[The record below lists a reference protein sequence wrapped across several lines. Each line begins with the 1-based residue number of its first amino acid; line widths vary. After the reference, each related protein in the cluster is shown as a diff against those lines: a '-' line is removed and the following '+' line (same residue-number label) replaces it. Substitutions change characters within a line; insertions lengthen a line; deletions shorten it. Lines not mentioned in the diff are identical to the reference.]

1 MTHLPSWA
9 PDDVDIETPS
19 PARMYD
25 YYLDGS
31 HNFAADRLL
40 AEENLRVWP
49 DLGAICRAN
58 RAFLHRAVRTLALA
72 GISQFLDLGSGIP
85 SNGNVHEVAQSVN
98 PEAATI
104 YVDADPVAHAHGR
117 LILNEARHTAILHA
131 DVREPAE
138 ILGHRLVAQHLD
150 LSRPVAVVM
159 NSVLPFVAEADDPTA
174 LVGAYSESTVPGSYL
189 VLSHATDE
197 YRPERAVR
205 TTAIYQQASHSTT
218 FRSRA
223 RIAEFFAGYELLEPG
238 LVDVINW
245 RPDPEKGPDR
255 LGGDVTRYSLL
266 GAVGRRQ

>member
-1 MTHLPSWA
+1 VTHLPSWA
-9 PDDVDIETPS
+9 PDDVDIEKPS
-19 PARMYD
+19 AARMYD

-31 HNFAADRLL
+31 HNFAADRVL
-40 AEENLRVWP
+40 AEKNQRVWP

-58 RAFLHRAVRTLALA
+58 RAFLHRAVRTLSLA

-98 PEAATI
+98 PESATV

-117 LILNEARHTAILHA
+117 LILSGARRTAILHA

-138 ILGHRLVAQHLD
+138 ILGHPLVARHLD

-159 NSVLPFVAEADDPTA
+159 NSVLPFVADADDPAA
-174 LVGAYSESTVPGSYL
+174 LVGVYRDSTVAGSYL

-205 TTAIYQQASHSTT
+205 TTAIYRQASHGTT

-223 RIAEFFAGYELLEPG
+223 GIAAFFTGYELLDPG
-238 LVDVINW
+238 LVDVIDW
-245 RPDPEKGPDR
+245 RPDPEAGPDR
-255 LGGDVTRYSLL
+255 LGGDVARYSLL
-266 GAVGRRQ
+266 SAVGRR